1 VRKAAADQIGEVLSA
16 QPGDL
21 ENILRTVSNSTVTID
36 VETDGIFTVQE
47 LQIYITSSIHHS

>member
-1 VRKAAADQIGEVLSA
+1 MRKAAADQIGEVLSA

-47 LQIYITSSIHHS
+47 LQIYI

>member
-1 VRKAAADQIGEVLSA
+1 MRKAAADQIGEVLSA

-36 VETDGIFTVQE
+36 VETDDIFTVQE
-47 LQIYITSSIHHS
+47 LQIYI